1 VKTGLSSLVS
11 TRHSPDDDVRSNR
24 GADVCY
30 SPEAD
35 LVAGLVVG
43 AAGIDALRHV
53 DDRRDLALAAVP
65 LVLATHQLIEAVGW
79 WGLQDRVPDMAG
91 TLAIGA
97 YLVIGM
103 GVVPALVPYAV
114 MRTERDPTRR
124 RMLIPLVA
132 LGAAVSVVLLF
143 ALAIGPYGATIGGR
157 YIAYETTLPWTGAIS
172 VAYVV
177 AVCVPLLMSTHR
189 RLVVFGA
196 INVPIVLGLATLL
209 SAGFISLWCIWAAV
223 SSVVVTRHIREQSA
237 KSYSDRTAVTAEG

>member
-1 VKTGLSSLVS
+1 M
-11 TRHSPDDDVRSNR
+11 
-24 GADVCY
+24 CY

-97 YLVIGM
+97 YLVIAM

-124 RMLIPLVA
+124 RMLIPFVA

-143 ALAIGPYGATIGGR
+143 ALASRPYGATIGGR
-157 YIAYETTLPWTGAIS
+157 YIAYETTLTWAGVVAA
-172 VAYVV
+172 AYVI
-177 AVCVPLLMSTHR
+177 AVCAPLLLSSHR
-189 RLVVFGA
+189 RLVVFGV

-209 SAGFISLWCIWAAV
+209 SAGFISLWCVWAAI
-223 SSVVVTRHIREQSA
+223 SSIVVTRHIREQSA
-237 KSYSDRTAVTAEG
+237 KSYTDPSTAIAGG